1 MLNFVHMV
9 QAHDKVG
16 DPRGDLCM
24 EIVKNPVSI
33 LQQNDAND

>member
-24 EIVKNPVSI
+24 EIGKNPVSI